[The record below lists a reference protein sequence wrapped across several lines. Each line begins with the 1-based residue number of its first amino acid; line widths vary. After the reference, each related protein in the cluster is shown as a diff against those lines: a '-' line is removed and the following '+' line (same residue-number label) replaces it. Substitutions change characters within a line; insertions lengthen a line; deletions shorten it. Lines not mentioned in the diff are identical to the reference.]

1 MKVQCYE
8 CGCMCHCDLDPESVP
23 DSWTCEECLDDFFF
37 RDSQLA
43 GTSCFAFVIADDEPH
58 VAFSNKHHA
67 YHMFGGKLDGD
78 ESPDACIK
86 RELTEE
92 LGLTDFSTL
101 SSLRSSVIFHEG
113 SFYRHHYFS
122 VSVKGSLV
130 SREPHLTPVSLT
142 SALRGRHY
150 RAGFTAALT
159 DALEVANAEF

>member
-8 CGCMCHCDLDPESVP
+8 CGCMCHCDLDPESVS

-78 ESPDACIK
+78 ESPNACIK

-101 SSLRSSVIFHEG
+101 SSLRSSVIYHEG
-113 SFYRHHYFS
+113 SFYQHHYS
-122 VSVKGSLV
+122 RTTPCAGQSYLRAPRSTLPGGLYRCADGRTGGSQC
-130 SREPHLTPVSLT
+130 
-142 SALRGRHY
+142 
-150 RAGFTAALT
+150 
-159 DALEVANAEF
+159 